1 MVTFLSAANCI
12 YQNLAL
18 QKVSRSLPDMHAA
31 DITDLIAG
39 TSSRTYKA
47 LSEEKK
53 ELVTPQIMDAMSYVW
68 LFFLVAAALSFLL
81 ASPLGVSCASSGCF
95 DY

>member
-1 MVTFLSAANCI
+1 M
-12 YQNLAL
+12 
-18 QKVSRSLPDMHAA
+18 QKVSRILPDMHTA

-53 ELVTPQIMDAMSYVW
+53 ELVTPQITDAMSYVW

-81 ASPLGVSCASSGCF
+81 APPLGVSCVLSGCRH
-95 DY
+95 